1 MNKKLSNRLF
11 TIVLAAVVAVVFF
24 TLGCLVAF
32 LWSPQYLLK
41 LSSISVDEQ
50 IANNE
55 SVEIVGKVSLNT
67 ATKEELMSINGIG
80 EVYAQRIIEYREISG
95 GFRSLEELMNVKGV
109 GETRYREWST
119 YLTLE

>member
-55 SVEIVGKVSLNT
+55 SVEIVEKVSLNT